1 MSSTLF
7 GRALAI
13 GIVTLAASSVQAS
26 DAGFRAQGNEPFWS
40 LRMTDESITFQP
52 MDGDAV
58 TIAPVPTATQDGDE
72 EIFAAAVG
80 GRNFRLAVTGQ
91 LCVDTMSGMSFPSAV
106 TVKLGDE
113 TYAGCGGE
121 PAALLSGEWRVTA
134 IDGADL
140 VADTEPSLSFDA
152 EGRAVSGNASCNR
165 FFGGFSLTG
174 EGLSFGELGSSMM
187 MCEDAVMA
195 QERALLDILEGTIGF
210 TIADDGS
217 LTLTTGD
224 DRTLSADRGS

>member
-1 MSSTLF
+1 MSSKYL
-7 GRALAI
+7 RPAVALAA
-13 GIVTLAASSVQAS
+13 LALATSSGLANE
-26 DAGFRAQGNEPFWS
+26 AGFRAQGNEPFWS
-40 LRMTDESITFQP
+40 LRKTADAITFQP
-52 MDGDAV
+52 MGGEAV
-58 TIAPVPTATQDGDE
+58 TVTPVPDADTGDGAE
-72 EIFAAAVG
+72 TFAATVG
-80 GRNFRLAVTGQ
+80 GAEFRLTVADR

-106 TVKLGDE
+106 TVKLGEDV
-113 TYAGCGGE
+113 YAGCGGE

-195 QERALLDILEGTIGF
+195 QERALLDILEGTTGF

-224 DRTLSADRGS
+224 DRTLSAERSE